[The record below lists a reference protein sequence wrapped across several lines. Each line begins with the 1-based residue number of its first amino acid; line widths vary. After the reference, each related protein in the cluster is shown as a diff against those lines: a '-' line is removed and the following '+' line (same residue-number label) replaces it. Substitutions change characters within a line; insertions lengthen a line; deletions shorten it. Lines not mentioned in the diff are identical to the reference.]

1 MADGPGAQ
9 GGANNYPIAFD
20 EPVVLSAE
28 ERSRRLLSFW
38 LMGILSAIVIFIGSY
53 LMLHGAAD
61 AAEVVT
67 VLLTPVI
74 GLVGSVIGF
83 YFGGN
88 KQ

>member
-1 MADGPGAQ
+1 MTTPDAGDAG
-9 GGANNYPIAFD
+9 NYPIAFD
-20 EPVVLSAE
+20 EPVALSAE

-38 LMGILSAIVIFIGSY
+38 LMGILTLVILFIGSY
-53 LMLHGAAD
+53 ILLTSAAN
-61 AAEVVT
+61 ASQVVT

-88 KQ
+88 RQ